1 MHSAALGWLARLMF
15 VVSSWKATS
24 TLTGDGSPRESCP
37 VAKLCRDAI
46 GIFSATLA
54 WGTSDSRVQTFHM
67 TSLVCVG
74 FYAFLLPWAR
84 PAWLENNI
92 SAEAARVGNSLEKQ
106 RYIFQVAVTVLSL
119 LNFGCLAMLVLA
131 SRAMR
136 SFTISR
142 LTEQRVANEK
152 FRGQFLRVLRTS
164 YSVSVLLLLLVMLI
178 YAVLSRLSR
187 LPHPGAFVLGWS
199 PAFFS
204 AWALLQLVTCIRLLA
219 ALAMNEVECYY
230 QELESTGS
238 GCIEAQDFVAQVQP
252 GHWLRLLREHQDL
265 LRDLKAVSSSISA
278 TVLVFQNVVAG
289 SSLLLLWVARAY
301 QKDPAPS
308 TGYVVLAFTLICS
321 GIFAM
326 VPLAY
331 ITDLCQSR
339 RLGRRSLLTLA
350 DKFSGWPMSME
361 VHAEYMRFMQHLNT
375 AEAGIYLP
383 NMGMVTRASLTN
395 QIMFYVKV
403 LPLALAI
410 TLGWWRRG

>member
-1 MHSAALGWLARLMF
+1 
-15 VVSSWKATS
+15 
-24 TLTGDGSPRESCP
+24 
-37 VAKLCRDAI
+37 
-46 GIFSATLA
+46 
-54 WGTSDSRVQTFHM
+54 
-67 TSLVCVG
+67 
-74 FYAFLLPWAR
+74 
-84 PAWLENNI
+84 
-92 SAEAARVGNSLEKQ
+92 
-106 RYIFQVAVTVLSL
+106 
-119 LNFGCLAMLVLA
+119 MLVLA